1 MHVTDA
7 QQLAF
12 KIYQTETINL
22 STSTLCLQI
31 SPHNDVIPMS
41 FLAAGFTFFS
51 ISTGMQIL
59 MLDICWHHFNKLAL
73 KLQIKTYFQQT
84 WYIYVIMLA

>member
-41 FLAAGFTFFS
+41 FFFWQLVPRFSAYPLDANFDVRYLLAS
-51 ISTGMQIL
+51 L
-59 MLDICWHHFNKLAL
+59 
-73 KLQIKTYFQQT
+73 
-84 WYIYVIMLA
+84 